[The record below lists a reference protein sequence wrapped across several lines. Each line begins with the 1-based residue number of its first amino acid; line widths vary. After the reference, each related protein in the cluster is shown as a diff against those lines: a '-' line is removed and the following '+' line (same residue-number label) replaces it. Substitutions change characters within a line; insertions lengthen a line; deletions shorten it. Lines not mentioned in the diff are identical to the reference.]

1 MIVTLTRIKFIVTRL
16 LKSMSSYE
24 LYIEA
29 SMADHVVRNKKQR
42 HVAYKLFSRQ
52 HIKLSR
58 QTSLHIIHCNKRST
72 MKLETMHDLVYF
84 PYLYMSGTTQ
94 NPCTEQT

>member
-24 LYIEA
+24 LYIET

-42 HVAYKLFSRQ
+42 HVA
-52 HIKLSR
+52 
-58 QTSLHIIHCNKRST
+58 
-72 MKLETMHDLVYF
+72 
-84 PYLYMSGTTQ
+84 
-94 NPCTEQT
+94 